1 MSASIELSKA
11 AGASGNCASTA
22 WLPTTTRSGWLVMP
36 LAARMICSSSAR
48 FIVFE
53 NRQPLLG
60 RKDAA
65 EGAGLPKPAGVFVRA
80 GQQVQNPLQ
89 RPARENL
96 LPLPQDGRR
105 RGGPLRQPAVQ
116 RGSGAPQQRR
126 IGPELGGDLPVQ
138 RQAALINPFVRAHML
153 DRKSTRLN

>member
-1 MSASIELSKA
+1 MSVSIELSKA

-65 EGAGLPKPAGVFVRA
+65 EGAGLPKPARVFVGA
-80 GQQVQNPLQ
+80 SKQVKNACQ
-89 RPARENL
+89 RPVGKDLAPFEEYRRDGCPPL
-96 LPLPQDGRR
+96 L
-105 RGGPLRQPAVQ
+105 
-116 RGSGAPQQRR
+116 
-126 IGPELGGDLPVQ
+126 
-138 RQAALINPFVRAHML
+138 
-153 DRKSTRLN
+153 